1 MRQLIEIEDI
11 EYLRR
16 RNGIEDVKLQ
26 KEIGRL
32 RAGSVVRLT
41 FLAGPRC
48 SETLAVRITSIRGS
62 AFRGKLVKSSTVAGL
77 SMLRLESVIVFT
89 ADHIH
94 SIVAVMPRPKRPV

>member
-16 RNGIEDVKLQ
+16 SNGIEDVKLQ
-26 KEIGRL
+26 QEIARL
-32 RAGSVVRLT
+32 RAGSVVKLT

-48 SETLAVRITSIRGS
+48 SETLAVRITSISSSG
-62 AFRGKLVKSSTVAGL
+62 FRGKLVKSSTVTGL
-77 SMLRLESVIVFT
+77 SKLRLQSVIVFT

-94 SIVAVMPRPKRPV
+94 SIVTAKPRP

>member
-11 EYLRR
+11 DYLRR
-16 RNGIEDVKLQ
+16 SNGIEDVKLQ
-26 KEIGRL
+26 QEIERL
-32 RAGSVVRLT
+32 KAGSVVKLT

-62 AFRGKLVKSSTVAGL
+62 GFRGKLVKSSTVSGL
-77 SMLRLESVIVFT
+77 SELRPESIIVFT

-94 SIVAVMPRPKRPV
+94 SIVKAKPVP